1 MYLLYQNCTSAF
13 NIYISMKK
21 ILTLLLLL
29 PTTAYAEFSD
39 WNKRD
44 QALFKTYIALNTIDT
59 LQTWDM
65 IDCQREIRRQDRCLL
80 REKNVILGPTPNK
93 TDVLVL
99 KAVTTYGIYQILDR
113 LDTEKYPNAR
123 PITLAFV
130 NSLYI
135 NTVYGN
141 YEAGLRFGFAF

>member
-39 WNKRD
+39 WDKKD
-44 QALFKTYIALNTIDT
+44 KALFKTYITLNAIDT

-65 IDCQREIRRQDRCLL
+65 IDCQRYNYKCPL

-93 TDVLVL
+93 TDVLML
-99 KAVTTYGIYQILDR
+99 KVATTYGIYHILDN
-113 LDTEKYPNAR
+113 LDDEKYPRAR
-123 PITLAFV
+123 TITLAFV

-135 NTVYGN
+135 NTVGN
-141 YEAGLRFGFAF
+141 NYQAGLRFGFAF